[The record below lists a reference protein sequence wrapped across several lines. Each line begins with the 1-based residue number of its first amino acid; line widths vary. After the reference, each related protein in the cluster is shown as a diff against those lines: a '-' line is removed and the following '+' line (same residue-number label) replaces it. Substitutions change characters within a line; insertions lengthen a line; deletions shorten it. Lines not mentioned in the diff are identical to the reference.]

1 MTNEELIKYL
11 KEPIAGCDKYKEEW
25 SETNHDLS
33 KIFEGMSEAYCDIY
47 EKLSGKSYDT
57 PSAEQKGGNKWKKL
71 E

>member
-11 KEPIAGCDKYKEEW
+11 EESIAGCDKYKEEW

-47 EKLSGKSYDT
+47 EKLTGESYD
-57 PSAEQKGGNKWKKL
+57 SAK
-71 E
+71 